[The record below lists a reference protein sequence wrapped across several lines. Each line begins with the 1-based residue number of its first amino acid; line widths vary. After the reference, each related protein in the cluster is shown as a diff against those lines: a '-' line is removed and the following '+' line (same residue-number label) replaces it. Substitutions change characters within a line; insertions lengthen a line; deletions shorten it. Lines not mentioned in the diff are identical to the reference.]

1 MCGVNEAMMAMKVV
15 GAVAEKRA
23 EDDAIRSQNEANA
36 KNRQNALNAYYRDL
50 SDIERERGSTAREK
64 AIADFRSKQETKK
77 LKAAALNL
85 NLGNATSVLRDIGVE
100 GELDILDNFR
110 QFETD
115 MSTLNRQR
123 DQAYDALESTYN
135 NAQDRSTTGLTGLGL
150 AIGTASGEYL
160 NKPSSERKWFKKL
173 GNQN

>member
-15 GAVAEKRA
+15 GAVSEKNA
-23 EDDAIRSQNEANA
+23 KDQAIRDQNAANA
-36 KNRQNALNAYYRDL
+36 RNRENALNAYYRDL
-50 SDIERERGSTAREK
+50 STIESERGSTAREK
-64 AIADFRSKQETKK
+64 AIADFRTKQETKK

-85 NLGNATSVLRDIGVE
+85 GLGNPTSVLRDIGVE
-100 GELDILDNFR
+100 GELDILDNYR
-110 QFETD
+110 QFEGD

-123 DQAYDALESTYN
+123 DQAYDALDGSYA
-135 NAQDRSTTGLTGLGL
+135 NAQDKSSTGLAGLGL